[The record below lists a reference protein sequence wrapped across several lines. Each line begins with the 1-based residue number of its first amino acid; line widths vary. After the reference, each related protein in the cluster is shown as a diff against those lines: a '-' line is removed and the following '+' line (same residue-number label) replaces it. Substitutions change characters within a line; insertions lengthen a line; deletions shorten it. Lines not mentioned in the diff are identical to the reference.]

1 MDFQLIGYWL
11 FELGTY
17 AWVTDPGTWL
27 MILKVAFGLGMVIFV
42 HELGHFGVAKMCGV
56 QCDKFYLGFDIAGWK
71 FCKFKWGET
80 EYGIGILPLGGYVKM
95 LGQEDNPARL
105 KEEVERAKAAKA
117 AKETEDRGQR
127 TEDSEGKNEELVDIE
142 AAEQALYN
150 PRSYLAQSVP
160 KRMAI
165 ISAGVIMNLIFAFIC
180 AVAAFYMGV
189 TQIACVVGQVQPGGP
204 AWEAGFQPGDKIVSI
219 GGKRAHSFRDLLS
232 GVTLGD
238 SDEGVT
244 MLVQRP
250 GEAKEIS
257 LDVTPELSGGLF
269 PTIGVTSSYTTT
281 LTDKLKGRKSPTI
294 PGSAAAKADKPFLP
308 GDKIVK
314 IGDVEV
320 KSYADIQ
327 RCLVEQVDRPIS
339 VTVER
344 PDGVDANHPAADA
357 GEVKQTTE
365 LLTIEVPKQ
374 PMMHIGLQMS
384 MGPVL
389 AVKKGSP
396 ADKAGLKLGDVI
408 TKIDGK
414 PVGDPLSL
422 AYRLRSMASKTIAVD
437 VDRDGKSVELNVALG
452 PMESSG
458 EPIRPGGAVG
468 VPQMGIAYK
477 ILNSVDSVDEGG
489 SAQKEGIKVGDVVS
503 EAMIVLPD
511 EETLKQMGYEGS
523 FNKSTFDEAI
533 VFNEEKQNWAFFFY
547 RVLQNLPSGSK
558 VKLTLAA
565 VGGEPRQV
573 ELGIAESKDWFN
585 SDRGFMFDPDTIV
598 RQAES
603 FGDAVSLGATETY
616 ESATKVFVFLRK
628 LTSGEISA
636 RALGGPVAIAQTA
649 GHAASQGTA
658 ELMLFLTLLSANLAV
673 INFLPIPVLDGGH
686 MVFLAW
692 EGITGKPANEHVQ
705 LILSYIGLILILS
718 LMIFVL
724 GLDFGLIS
732 RQ

>member
-1 MDFQLIGYWL
+1 MDLQLIGYWL
-11 FELGTY
+11 FELSTY

-56 QCDKFYLGFDIAGWK
+56 QCDKFYLGFDIGGWK

-117 AKETEDRGQR
+117 AKETED
-127 TEDSEGKNEELVDIE
+127 SKGKNEELVDIE

-189 TQIACVVGQVQPGGP
+189 TQTACVVGQVQPGGP
-204 AWEAGFQPGDKIVSI
+204 AWKADFQPGDKIVSI
-219 GGKRAHSFRDLLS
+219 AGKRAYSFRDLLF
-232 GVTLGD
+232 GVTLGNN
-238 SDEGVT
+238 DEGIS
-244 MLVQRP
+244 MIVQRP
-250 GEAKEIS
+250 GQDGKKAEEIS
-257 LDVTPELSGGLF
+257 LLAYPEKAGGLA
-269 PTIGVTSSYTTT
+269 PTIGAISSHTTT
-281 LTDKLKGRKSPTI
+281 LTDRIKGRKTPTL
-294 PGSAAAKADKPFLP
+294 PGSAASMADKPFMS

-314 IGDVEV
+314 IGDDAVANYV
-320 KSYADIQ
+320 GLQ
-327 RCLVEQVDRPIS
+327 RCLVKQVDRPIS
-339 VTVER
+339 VTVLR
-344 PDGVDANHPAADA
+344 RISSL
-357 GEVKQTTE
+357 GEE
-365 LLTIEVPKQ
+365 LDEPEENTLPNAEKLTITVSAQ
-374 PMMHIGLQMS
+374 PIKHIGLLMS

-389 AVKKGSP
+389 AVKKDSP
-396 ADKAGLKLGDVI
+396 AAAADIRPGDVI
-408 TKIDGK
+408 TKIDGQA
-414 PVGDPLSL
+414 VGDPLSL
-422 AYRLRSMASKTIAVD
+422 AYRLRSLGTKTIAVE
-437 VDRDGKSVELNVALG
+437 VERNGKSVKLNVALG
-452 PMESSG
+452 PLESTG

-477 ILNSVDSVDEGG
+477 ILNSVDSVLEGG
-489 SAQKEGIKVGDVVS
+489 PAREADIKAGDVVS
-503 EAMIVLPD
+503 EATIVLPD
-511 EETLKQMGYEGS
+511 EDTLKQMGYES
-523 FNKSTFDEAI
+523 PFKKSTFDEPV
-533 VFNEEKQNWAFFFY
+533 VFNDEKQNWAFFFY
-547 RVLQNLPSGSK
+547 RILQNLPSGSK

-565 VGGEPRQV
+565 DGGQPREVQ
-573 ELGIAESKDWFN
+573 LDIAESKDWF
-585 SDRGFMFDPDTIV
+585 SYDRGFMLDPETIV

-616 ESATKVFVFLRK
+616 ESATKVFVFLQK
-628 LTSGEISA
+628 LTSGQISA

-649 GHAASQGTA
+649 GHAASKGTA

-692 EGITGKPANEHVQ
+692 EGVTGKPANEHVQ
-705 LILSYIGLILILS
+705 LLLSYIGLILILS

-724 GLDFGLIS
+724 GLDFGFIS